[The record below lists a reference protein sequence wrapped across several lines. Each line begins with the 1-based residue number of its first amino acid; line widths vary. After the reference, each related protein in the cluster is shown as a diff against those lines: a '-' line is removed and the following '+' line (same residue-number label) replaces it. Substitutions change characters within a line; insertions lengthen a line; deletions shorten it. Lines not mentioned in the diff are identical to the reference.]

1 VLSDSLLNI
10 NLRIKKKKTDRTTP
24 FDSFYFESL
33 KIDFTE
39 KYKENWGREK
49 ERTTEK
55 RRVGKCSG
63 LGDRIKTKKREF
75 CAC

>member
-1 VLSDSLLNI
+1 
-10 NLRIKKKKTDRTTP
+10 
-24 FDSFYFESL
+24 L

-55 RRVGKCSG
+55 RRAGKCSG